1 MVVVAPAVL
10 GKAPPVALFDPH
22 RSIIV
27 IVTLH
32 FFSFSFFVVAFA
44 AAPASPPPFACQGT
58 ITQIRDE
65 RKKYNIGCDR

>member
-10 GKAPPVALFDPH
+10 GKARPVALFDPH

-32 FFSFSFFVVAFA
+32 FFSFSFFLWLLLRR
-44 AAPASPPPFACQGT
+44 PRPPRTLLRVEGQLLKLET
-58 ITQIRDE
+58 NE
-65 RKKYNIGCDR
+65 KNII